1 MGPRVVRV
9 MTCQMGGAKYE
20 PDAVGD
26 GAGGNV
32 RPPRKMLYDSRNTP
46 DEFPGGA
53 PSPQQIRDAKSD
65 RKTDSD
71 TLSFMTRSDDGD
83 GWILSLVNQVT
94 KRVSA

>member
-9 MTCQMGGAKYE
+9 MTCQMGGVKYYE
-20 PDAVGD
+20 PAAVGD

-53 PSPQQIRDAKSD
+53 PSLLSKSEM
-65 RKTDSD
+65 RRATGKLTV
-71 TLSFMTRSDDGD
+71 TH
-83 GWILSLVNQVT
+83 SLL
-94 KRVSA
+94 